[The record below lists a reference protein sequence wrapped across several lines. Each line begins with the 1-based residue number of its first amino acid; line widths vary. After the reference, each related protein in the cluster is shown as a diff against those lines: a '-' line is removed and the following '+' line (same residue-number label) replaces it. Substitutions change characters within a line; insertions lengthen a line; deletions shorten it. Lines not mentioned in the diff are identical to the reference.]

1 MKNKTTIRDVEKEY
15 GVKFGV
21 RKDMKLS
28 TYLKRKGFISLSK
41 ALDRIEK
48 KQWSILD
55 ELGTMSKEE
64 YNYYENLPA
73 L

>member
-1 MKNKTTIRDVEKEY
+1 MKNKTTIGSVEKEY
-15 GVKFGV
+15 GIKFGV

-28 TYLKRKGFISLSK
+28 TYLKRKGIIPLSK
-41 ALDRIEK
+41 VLDRIEK

>member
-1 MKNKTTIRDVEKEY
+1 MDGIHS
-15 GVKFGV
+15 KF
-21 RKDMKLS
+21 R
-28 TYLKRKGFISLSK
+28 RRFISLSK
-41 ALDRIEK
+41 VLDLIEK